1 MTKMK
6 CITSLMCYL
15 GLHEKQKNKVFGGK
29 EEIASCV
36 KTLSKYEGF

>member
-15 GLHEKQKNKVFGGK
+15 GLHEKQKKK
-29 EEIASCV
+29 CLEEKRELQV
-36 KTLSKYEGF
+36 VW